1 MDRNLR
7 IMFENDD
14 TTIYVSEELGN
25 LPESLA
31 IPTITSVMFLAFLL
45 TTKLSGVLFSPFVL
59 FINLFIQFGRNNHTA
74 LNIILMISSVL
85 KVSCISYQYNAH

>member
-31 IPTITSVMFLAFLL
+31 IPTVTSVMFLAFLL

-59 FINLFIQFGRNNHTA
+59 FIIYLFSLEET
-74 LNIILMISSVL
+74 IILL
-85 KVSCISYQYNAH
+85 